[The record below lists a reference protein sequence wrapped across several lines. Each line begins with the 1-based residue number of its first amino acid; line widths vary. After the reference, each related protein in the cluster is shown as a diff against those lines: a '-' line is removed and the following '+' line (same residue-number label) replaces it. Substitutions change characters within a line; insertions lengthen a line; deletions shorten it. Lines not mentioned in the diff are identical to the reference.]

1 MDENLSYGKWMRM
14 KFPEG
19 LNETLILKERYRS
32 CLWPAMA
39 SLADWWPPG
48 EVKQP
53 APRTCNRFIELPS
66 NFSFLQRKLTCLISE
81 LEGTLYSSSSRIQR
95 SNWSFTVH
103 NSAITLYGYNIQIQ
117 DIQKGKPTLVI
128 PWERYFLDQ
137 NTLKFTHYP
146 SLVFILVS
154 SMIIRPQHECQ
165 QWPQL
170 HLFEYLSCSERLR
183 EEEREGKREEKEK

>member
-1 MDENLSYGKWMRM
+1 M
-14 KFPEG
+14 
-19 LNETLILKERYRS
+19 
-32 CLWPAMA
+32 
-39 SLADWWPPG
+39 
-48 EVKQP
+48 
-53 APRTCNRFIELPS
+53 
-66 NFSFLQRKLTCLISE
+66 
-81 LEGTLYSSSSRIQR
+81 
-95 SNWSFTVH
+95 H

-137 NTLKFTHYP
+137 NTLKFTRYP

-154 SMIIRPQHECQ
+154 SMIIRRQHECQ